1 MNFSFIDFQFFAWYD
16 NKYQTTITLKG
27 PHQMDLINQYFLS
40 ALKAHLQGVP
50 APITEDLTAEQ
61 WEHFMQQATA
71 QNVLP
76 MIYAAVCDNP
86 SLNRNHP
93 SLLATV
99 RQTAFRNIA
108 IQTRKTSEFLALQ
121 KRLHSAQIQPLVVKG
136 LMCRCLYPDPDA
148 RESGDEDLLISPDDF
163 NACHGVMITSG
174 METTTEPE
182 KIAYSYEVPY
192 RKEGSPLYIELHK
205 SLFPPESDAYGDFNR
220 FFEKVHERSVIQDV
234 TGVPIRTMCPTD
246 HMFYLI
252 CHAFKHF
259 LHSGFG
265 IRQVCDIALY
275 ANAYGRQLDWATI
288 VANCR
293 AIHAEGFCMAVLRI
307 GKEYLTL
314 DVEKACL
321 PPVWRDLKV
330 DETLMLEDLLT
341 GGLYGDS
348 DMNRK
353 HSSSITLDA
362 VAAEKKGRR
371 ARGGLLAS
379 LFPSLRIMAVRFRY
393 LEKAPWL
400 LPFAWIHRIL
410 LYNKENRAI
419 PGNSAADTLKIGRER
434 VEMMRSY
441 GIIK

>member
-1 MNFSFIDFQFFAWYD
+1 
-16 NKYQTTITLKG
+16 
-27 PHQMDLINQYFLS
+27 MDLINQYFLS
-40 ALKAHLQGVP
+40 TLKASLQRVP
-50 APITEDLTAEQ
+50 APIDEDLTAEQ
-61 WEHFMQQATA
+61 WEQFIRQASL

-76 MIYAAVCDNP
+76 MIYGAIFQNE

-93 SLLATV
+93 ALLATV
-99 RQTAFRNIA
+99 KHTAFRNIA
-108 IQTRKTSEFLALQ
+108 MQARKTTEFLALQ
-121 KRLHSAQIQPLVVKG
+121 KRLQSAGLQPLVVKG
-136 LMCRCLYPDPDA
+136 LICRCLYPEPDA
-148 RESGDEDLLISPDDF
+148 RESSDEDLLIQPDDF
-163 NACHGVMITSG
+163 NSCHGVLITSG

-192 RKEGSPLYIELHK
+192 TKTGSPLYIELHK

-220 FFEKVHERSVIQDV
+220 FFEKVHERSVVLDV
-234 TGVPIRTMCPTD
+234 NGIPVRTMCPTD

-265 IRQVCDIALY
+265 IRQVCDISLY
-275 ANAYGRQLDWATI
+275 ANAYGSQLDWAKI

-293 AIHAEGFCMAVLRI
+293 AIHAEGFCMALLRI
-307 GKEYLTL
+307 GQKYLTL

-330 DETLMLEDLLT
+330 DETLMLEDLLE
-341 GGLYGDS
+341 GGLYGNS

-371 ARGGLLAS
+371 AKGGLLAS
-379 LFPSLRIMAVRFRY
+379 LFPSMRIMAVRFRY

-400 LPFAWIHRIL
+400 LPFAWVHRVIL
-410 LYNKENRAI
+410 YKKESRND
-419 PGNSAADTLKIGRER
+419 PGNNAADTLKIGKER